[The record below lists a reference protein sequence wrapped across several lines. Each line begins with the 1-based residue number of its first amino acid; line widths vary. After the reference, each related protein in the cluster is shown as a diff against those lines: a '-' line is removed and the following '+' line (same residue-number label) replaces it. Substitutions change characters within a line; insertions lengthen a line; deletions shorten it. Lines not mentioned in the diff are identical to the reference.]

1 MRTILY
7 KFLLLV
13 FLTVFPGIVYASA
26 DQEPSKLIQPP
37 FLQKG
42 DTVMIIAPAGIMKD
56 TVKVENGIE
65 LLQEWGLTVK
75 LGKNLFEQNH
85 HFAGTDEQR
94 LEDFQ
99 YAIDDPTVKAIWCA
113 RGGYGSVRII
123 DSIDFTRF
131 KQHPKWIIGFS
142 DITVFHNEIHNLGI
156 ETIHALMPITYK
168 PDNEE
173 QKKAQRSLK
182 KVLFGKKLTYRISD
196 SDFNRSGEG
205 TGLVVGGN
213 LSLLYSLLGTRST
226 LNIDGKILF
235 IEDIGEYV
243 YHIDRMLIS
252 LRRNGYFDNCKG
264 LIVGGISDIREN
276 DTPFGK
282 TAEEV
287 VLDAVKDYDFPVSFD
302 FPAGHIRDNRTII
315 LGRTI
320 NLKVKE
326 NKSVIKFLYDG
337 TAQRVR

>member
-1 MRTILY
+1 MKHIINI
-7 KFLLLV
+7 FLAITFLV
-13 FLTVFPGIVYASA
+13 CNSNLFA
-26 DQEPSKLIQPP
+26 QEYSKLVQPP
-37 FLQKG
+37 YLQKG

-56 TVKVENGIE
+56 TAKVENGII
-65 LLQEWGLTVK
+65 LLQEWGLNVK

-85 HFAGTDEQR
+85 HFAGSDKQR

-123 DSIDFTRF
+123 DDVDFTKF
-131 KQHPKWIIGFS
+131 KLHPKWLIGFS
-142 DITVFHNEIHNLGI
+142 DITVFHNEINNLGI
-156 ETIHALMPITYK
+156 ETMHALMPITYK
-168 PDNEE
+168 PDNKE

-182 KVLFGKKLTYRISD
+182 KALFGKKITYRVSD
-196 SDFNRSGEG
+196 SDFNKEGEG
-205 TGLVVGGN
+205 TGQVVGGN
-213 LSLLYSLLGTRST
+213 LSILYSLLGTEST
-226 LNIDGKILF
+226 IKVDNKILF
-235 IEDIGEYV
+235 IEDIGEYL

-264 LIVGGISDIREN
+264 LIVGGISDVREN
-276 DTPFGK
+276 ETPFGK

-287 VLDAVKDYDFPVSFD
+287 VLDAVKDFDFPVSFD
-302 FPAGHIRDNRTII
+302 FPSGHIRDNRTLI

-320 NLKVKE
+320 ILNVKD
-326 NKSVIKFLYDG
+326 NKTVIKFLYDG